1 MAKRMISTIATT
13 NSGSEVTAS
22 EITEVTW
29 SNQPSLRNAAMAP
42 SNTPMTRANH
52 PGATTRTAELTRRGA
67 TCPQTA

>member
-22 EITEVTW
+22 EITEVMW

-42 SNTPMTRANH
+42 SNTPTTVPITPA
-52 PGATTRTAELTRRGA
+52 PTTRTAELTRRGA